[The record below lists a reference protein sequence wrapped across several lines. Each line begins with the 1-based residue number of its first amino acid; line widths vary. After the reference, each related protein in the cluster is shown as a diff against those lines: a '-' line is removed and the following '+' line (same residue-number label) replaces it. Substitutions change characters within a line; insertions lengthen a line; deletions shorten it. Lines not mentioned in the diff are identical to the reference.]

1 MALLDPVFMPLL
13 NLDVVWVI
21 AIISLIISLIVTL
34 IYKFMTDQNLMKRLK
49 DEMKALKDEMK
60 ELKAHPEKMMEV
72 QKKAMQTNM
81 QYMMQS
87 MKSTLVTFIPIII
100 IFGWMNANIAY
111 EPLLPGQEFTVSALF
126 SNDADDIISIDSF
139 PELEIQGNKTKNI
152 EDGKIVWVLKGDEGD
167 YTLEYNYNGEK
178 YTQEVLITNEQ
189 AYKPVSKIIK
199 GSELKSLQIGN
210 KPKKV
215 LDLGFWKIGWLGSYI
230 IFSLAF
236 SMLLRKVF
244 KLY

>member
-1 MALLDPVFMPLL
+1 MALLDPIFNPLL
-13 NLDVVWVI
+13 KLDVAWVI
-21 AIISLIISLIVTL
+21 AVISLVISLIVTL

-49 DEMKALKDEMK
+49 DEMKALQNEMK

-111 EPLLPGQEFTVSALF
+111 EPLLPGQEFTVSANFAGGTDGL
-126 SNDADDIISIDSF
+126 ISIDSF
-139 PELEIQGNKTKNI
+139 PELEIQGNKTKSI
-152 EDGKIVWVLKGDEGD
+152 DDGKVIWILKGSEGD
-167 YTLEYNYNGEK
+167 YTLDYNYNDEK

-189 AYKPVSKIIK
+189 AYKPVSKTIK

-215 LDLGFWKIGWLGSYI
+215 LNLGFWNIGWLGSYI

>member
-1 MALLDPVFMPLL
+1 MAILDPIFNPLL
-13 NLDVVWVI
+13 KLDAVWVI
-21 AIISLIISLIVTL
+21 AVISLIISLIVTI

-49 DEMKALKDEMK
+49 DEMKALQNEMK

-111 EPLLPGQEFTVSALF
+111 EPLLPGQEFTASTNFAGETNGL
-126 SNDADDIISIDSF
+126 ISIDSF
-139 PELEIQGNKTKNI
+139 PELEIQGNKTRSI
-152 EDGKIVWVLKGDEGD
+152 DDGRVVWVLKGNAGD
-167 YTLEYNYNGEK
+167 YTLEYDYNGEK

-215 LDLGFWKIGWLGSYI
+215 LDLGFWNMGWLGSYI